1 MNELIGLVVAT
12 KKRVKKHADEF
23 ELNQRVF
30 DIRYGFGEVVLL
42 DYKNDIIMARY
53 PYHNSLVDIEYD
65 TDDMV
70 LLSNKEYK
78 LEEVEEE
85 MSKEEQISDYI
96 GLFGRFYDGNDNLVG
111 IAKLREY
118 RPDLEKPVS
127 AGNGLY
133 FKRFEPLTNEEFR
146 ILLKE
151 EE

>member
-70 LLSNKEYK
+70 LLSNKKYK
-78 LEEVEEE
+78 L
-85 MSKEEQISDYI
+85 D
-96 GLFGRFYDGNDNLVG
+96 
-111 IAKLREY
+111 
-118 RPDLEKPVS
+118 
-127 AGNGLY
+127 
-133 FKRFEPLTNEEFR
+133 
-146 ILLKE
+146 
-151 EE
+151 